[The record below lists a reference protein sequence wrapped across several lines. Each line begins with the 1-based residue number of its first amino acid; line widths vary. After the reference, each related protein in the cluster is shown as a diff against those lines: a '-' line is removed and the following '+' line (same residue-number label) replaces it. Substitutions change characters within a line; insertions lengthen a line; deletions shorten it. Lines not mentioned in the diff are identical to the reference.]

1 MVSQGM
7 LLKTLDLLTTSP
19 KAEIETLGSGAP
31 TRVNRAR
38 NIIDQDNIVAVG
50 ISEKVSENTSTG
62 LLAIT
67 FYVDKKK
74 PIKKLSA
81 EEVIPPALLLDV
93 SSQPVPTDVIA
104 IGRPKLEAKAPWVK
118 RKPIQPGNSIG
129 HVKVTAGTLGAI
141 VKKNG
146 QYYLLSNSHV
156 LARSGKA
163 KKGDKILFPGKADGG
178 TPNADVIGELADF
191 VAFQVGGEMINRS
204 DCAIAL
210 PLPERLADLVSDIK
224 ILGVPKGIIKPKRGM
239 KVTKAGRTTHVTKG
253 EIKDVN
259 FRMTLPYPDGVGT
272 VGFLDQ
278 VFCSRY
284 SDGGDSGSL
293 VLEVESKKAVGLHFA
308 GYPDAH
314 GVQGSVFNPIKDVLD
329 PLGVKLVT
337 KTI

>member
-1 MVSQGM
+1 
-7 LLKTLDLLTTSP
+7 
-19 KAEIETLGSGAP
+19 
-31 TRVNRAR
+31 
-38 NIIDQDNIVAVG
+38 
-50 ISEKVSENTSTG
+50 
-62 LLAIT
+62 
-67 FYVDKKK
+67 
-74 PIKKLSA
+74 
-81 EEVIPPALLLDV
+81 
-93 SSQPVPTDVIA
+93 
-104 IGRPKLEAKAPWVK
+104 
-118 RKPIQPGNSIG
+118 
-129 HVKVTAGTLGAI
+129 
-141 VKKNG
+141 
-146 QYYLLSNSHV
+146 
-156 LARSGKA
+156 
-163 KKGDKILFPGKADGG
+163 
-178 TPNADVIGELADF
+178 
-191 VAFQVGGEMINRS
+191 MINRS